1 MQQKAEGFRG
11 TVLSAEAVFPAGVVQ
26 WQNTSFPSWIC
37 GFDSR
42 RLLYIGEV
50 SYKIKKAVDKDFNL
64 WFNIGV
70 AR

>member
-50 SYKIKKAVDKDFNL
+50 SLRVKF
-64 WFNIGV
+64 
-70 AR
+70 